1 MARAPYNVLVYL
13 YRRTGDGTFEYAL
26 FKRADLGFWQGVTG
40 GGEDAETPI
49 EAARRETREETG
61 LSPVASFLQLD
72 TVEPIPAYH
81 FGHSQLWG
89 EDVYIVPQYAFGVEV
104 KDEQL
109 ILSPEHTAYRWL
121 RYAEAYRLLEFDGNR
136 TALWEL
142 NQRLRAGESH
152 GDGAA
157 KQRTDIYGSEETDLL
172 VKYYDL
178 VFGISG
184 EAEVAWY
191 LDKARTFGGPV
202 LDLACGT
209 GRLALILAREGLQ
222 VTAVDQSA
230 GMLRL
235 FQRKLAVEPAEVW
248 QRVRIRKQHMTDFT
262 LPGKFS
268 TILCCDA
275 FFHNLTVQEE
285 MDCLSRVAAH
295 LAPGGRFVFNLPN
308 PMCSYI
314 LDSIEAGGRDLE
326 ERGRYSLDDGTLLV
340 EQAQAGN
347 ALDQTITTTLRI
359 TRYDTQGRPVERGRS
374 SWTTRYLFPYEAIHL
389 LYRCGFEVETL
400 EGSYK
405 GDPVR
410 EGGQLVF
417 QARLGRPAWQPPV

>member
-1 MARAPYNVLVYL
+1 M
-13 YRRTGDGTFEYAL
+13 
-26 FKRADLGFWQGVTG
+26 
-40 GGEDAETPI
+40 
-49 EAARRETREETG
+49 
-61 LSPVASFLQLD
+61 
-72 TVEPIPAYH
+72 
-81 FGHSQLWG
+81 
-89 EDVYIVPQYAFGVEV
+89 
-104 KDEQL
+104 
-109 ILSPEHTAYRWL
+109 
-121 RYAEAYRLLEFDGNR
+121 
-136 TALWEL
+136 
-142 NQRLRAGESH
+142 
-152 GDGAA
+152 
-157 KQRTDIYGSEETDLL
+157 YGSEETDLL

-209 GRLALILAREGLQ
+209 GRLALILAREGFQ

-230 GMLRL
+230 GMLGL

-248 QRVRIRKQHMTDFT
+248 QRVRIRKQYMTDFT

-285 MDCLSRVAAH
+285 MDCLSRVAVH

-308 PMCSYI
+308 PTCSYT
-314 LDSIEAGGRDLE
+314 LKSVEAGGRDLE
-326 ERGRYSLDDGTLLV
+326 ERGRYSLGDGAGTLIV

-359 TRYDTQGRPVERGRS
+359 TRYDAEGRPVERGKS
-374 SWTTRYLFPYEAIHL
+374 NWTTRYLFPYEAVHL
-389 LYRCGFEVETL
+389 LYRCGFEVESL
-400 EGSYK
+400 QGNYR
-405 GDPVR
+405 GGPVT
-410 EGGQLVF
+410 EGGQLILV
-417 QARLGRPAWQPPV
+417 ARLPNPFPKKETGL

>member
-40 GGEDAETPI
+40 GGEDDETPI

-191 LDKARTFGGPV
+191 LDKARAFGGPV

-248 QRVRIRKQHMTDFT
+248 QRVRIRKQRMSDFT
-262 LPGKFS
+262 LPGKFN